1 MTKMETEGSTKNN
14 DESLKIKLLE
24 LIEEGD
30 PTVILSSEN
39 MENLNELI
47 KYEFISIENDRLKL
61 TEKGRQAKAVG
72 VKFLMQD
79 HLPAKEKLTSDIA
92 QSKTASILSN
102 RSFLIILFFLLV
114 SLVAMLTAMNF
125 Y

>member
-72 VKFLMQD
+72 VKALM
-79 HLPAKEKLTSDIA
+79 HENFPPKEELISNIT
-92 QSKTASILSN
+92 QNKTTSILSN